1 MNEFSKIIDKEINS
15 NYTLEITVETKDN
28 EYNSIYIDLTKYMNY
43 DELKY
48 KNYSIKINLDS
59 INEITQTSYSSLI
72 EGE

>member
-1 MNEFSKIIDKEINS
+1 
-15 NYTLEITVETKDN
+15 
-28 EYNSIYIDLTKYMNY
+28 MNY